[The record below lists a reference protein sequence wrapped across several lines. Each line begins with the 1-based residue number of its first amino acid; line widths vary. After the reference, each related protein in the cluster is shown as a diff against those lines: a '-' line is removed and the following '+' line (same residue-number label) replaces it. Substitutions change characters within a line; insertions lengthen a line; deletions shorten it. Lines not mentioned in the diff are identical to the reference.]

1 MRHAYQ
7 TVWLVRA
14 KCPVPNVCGAFH
26 APYDSPNHAMTE
38 RAKAT
43 GIEAMMLTVDTI
55 TGGNRERDLRTGFSM
70 PLRLTFG
77 GLLQFALKPL
87 WGPTAY
93 PMRGENER
101 DMKLMGRTM
110 ARQRS
115 PSNIRFRYQCSASP
129 IGIIQ
134 VLVKPFEAD
143 VALYPKHSGKRVSF
157 AAGASPTEG
166 FRSSSCKR
174 DTVV

>member
-14 KCPVPNVCGAFH
+14 KRPVPNVCGAFH

-38 RAKAT
+38 RAKAA

-55 TGGNRERDLRTGFSM
+55 TGGNRERDLRAGFSTPM
-70 PLRLTFG
+70 RLTFG

-87 WGPTAY
+87 WRPTAY
-93 PMRGENER
+93 PMRGEIER
-101 DMKLMGRTM
+101 DMKLMGRT
-110 ARQRS
+110 RVGQLS
-115 PSNIRFRYQCSASP
+115 PSNIRLRHQCSASP

-143 VALYPKHSGKRVSF
+143 VALYPDHAGKKVSF
-157 AAGASPTEG
+157 ATGASPTEG
-166 FRSSSCKR
+166 FRSPSCKR